1 MKISERKKGEGVKKN
16 REMKGGGGICFPFL
30 LTSDSLVM
38 TLLVITASVMTNCVA
53 LW

>member
-1 MKISERKKGEGVKKN
+1 MKISGRKKGERVK
-16 REMKGGGGICFPFL
+16 REIKWGKKRIFFPFL

-38 TLLVITASVMTNCVA
+38 TLLVITASVMTNCIA